1 MQKEEECGADDVE
14 DSQVLFAESK
24 RRAGVDGGQS
34 SVGRPTR
41 ESSEAAV
48 QLLLSLSGGG
58 SKGGVGSDGYGGAAS
73 GVLLS
78 LGGVS
83 SGGSTSA
90 WQAKS
95 ACKLGGAHKPDSDGD
110 EVSSEC
116 TAAGNGDD
124 GKAGTGNGEAINA
137 LSQHKIHPSHQFVR
151 QEATELM
158 VDKALKLFAKRV
170 TVRDEAKKS
179 L

>member
-1 MQKEEECGADDVE
+1 
-14 DSQVLFAESK
+14 
-24 RRAGVDGGQS
+24 
-34 SVGRPTR
+34 
-41 ESSEAAV
+41 
-48 QLLLSLSGGG
+48 
-58 SKGGVGSDGYGGAAS
+58 
-73 GVLLS
+73 
-78 LGGVS
+78 
-83 SGGSTSA
+83 
-90 WQAKS
+90 
-95 ACKLGGAHKPDSDGD
+95 
-110 EVSSEC
+110 VSSEC

-151 QEATELM
+151 QEATALM